1 MLTMAEFAKDNKVL
15 TELCGIPISLH
26 RVNGADIF
34 YTDGAASGATFRLHM
49 PDSSMV
55 YLCADGSAHI
65 VRDSPLFIK
74 YAATIQQH
82 ISSLNYVV

>member
-1 MLTMAEFAKDNKVL
+1 MTEFAKDNKAL
-15 TELCGIPISLH
+15 TELCGVPISLH
-26 RVNGADIF
+26 RVTGADIF

-55 YLCADGSAHI
+55 YLCADGSAHM

-74 YAATIQQH
+74 HALTIQH
-82 ISSLNYVV
+82 YISSLNYVV